1 MGIEND
7 ISRLQ
12 DQMED
17 VQAQLGAIVES
28 SSYRFKVYH
37 STMQESMFIGPTFT
51 SLQEA
56 KAELKIVIDDIK
68 LKRALISSYEY
79 SKKRQQQV
87 EQDIKS
93 SYVLQR
99 YDSFLHF
106 ERSVFKKIQIL
117 EGNKLKEF
125 HLHYITFS
133 EIELIKIVAIP
144 DDETF
149 YKF

>member
-79 SKKRQQQV
+79 SKNRQQQV
-87 EQDIKS
+87 DQDIKS
-93 SYVLQR
+93 S
-99 YDSFLHF
+99 
-106 ERSVFKKIQIL
+106 
-117 EGNKLKEF
+117 
-125 HLHYITFS
+125 
-133 EIELIKIVAIP
+133 
-144 DDETF
+144 
-149 YKF
+149 